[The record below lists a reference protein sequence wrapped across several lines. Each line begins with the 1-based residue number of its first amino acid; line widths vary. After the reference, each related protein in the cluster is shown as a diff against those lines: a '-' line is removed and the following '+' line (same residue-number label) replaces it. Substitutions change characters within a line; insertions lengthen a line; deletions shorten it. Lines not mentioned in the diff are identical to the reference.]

1 MLDPTCGIVDGI
13 YLAGFKIGLLAT
25 YKLHPLQSFL
35 RLSRFR
41 LLSTA
46 SNTRHR
52 CRASAGGSI
61 LSGFWGKLM
70 LGRSLKQLTPKQL
83 GDEDNIDED
92 VRAEAD
98 RVVGG
103 GADGD
108 VVKVR
113 RSRASTCLCVSQTQM
128 CF

>member
-1 MLDPTCGIVDGI
+1 
-13 YLAGFKIGLLAT
+13 
-25 YKLHPLQSFL
+25 
-35 RLSRFR
+35 
-41 LLSTA
+41 
-46 SNTRHR
+46 
-52 CRASAGGSI
+52 
-61 LSGFWGKLM
+61 M